1 MFYGKVTKTY
11 ENTFHRIVCKTKKT
25 QESEY
30 HRAHEAVEQTRRKE
44 QRHETVATVVRRFY
58 EIQRI
63 SGIG

>member
-11 ENTFHRIVCKTKKT
+11 ENTFHRIVRKTKKT

-30 HRAHEAVEQTRRKE
+30 HRAHAGVEQTRRKE
-44 QRHETVATVVRRFY
+44 QRRETVATVVRRFY